1 VAAAAWLEYMQG
13 MLTKYGPFDW
23 QRLVPLAILGASVG
37 ALAVAYS
44 AEVALSLE
52 TCVLCL
58 YQRVPYVLAGV
69 LGLAALL
76 VPRGRLR
83 TAAAVAAGGV
93 FLTGAGIAFYHVGVE
108 QHWWASAASCGGDLS
123 QGLNV
128 QHLQQQLLEKPPK
141 ACDEADWMLFGV
153 SMATYNVAASLIL
166 AVASFWGASRLRE
179 TT

>member
-1 VAAAAWLEYMQG
+1 MECMQS
-13 MLTKYGPFDW
+13 MLTKYGHFDW
-23 QRLVPLAILGASVG
+23 QRLVPLAILGACVG
-37 ALAVAYS
+37 TLAVAYT
-44 AEVALSLE
+44 AEVALELE
-52 TCVLCL
+52 TCTLCL
-58 YQRVPYVLAGV
+58 YQRVPYVLSGV
-69 LGLAALL
+69 LGLVALL

-83 TAAAVAAGGV
+83 VAAATTAGGA

-128 QHLQQQLLEKPPK
+128 QHLQQHLLEKPPK
-141 ACDEADWMLFGV
+141 ACDEVDWMLFGV

-166 AVASFWGASRLRE
+166 ALASLWGASRLRE

>member
-1 VAAAAWLEYMQG
+1 MKG
-13 MLTKYGPFDW
+13 MLTKYGHFDW
-23 QRLVPLAILGASVG
+23 QRLVPLAIVGASVG
-37 ALAVAYS
+37 ALAVAYA
-44 AEVALSLE
+44 AEVVLSLE

-69 LGLAALL
+69 LGLVALL

-83 TAAAVAAGGV
+83 TAAAAAAGSA

-108 QHWWASAASCGGDLS
+108 QHWWASAASCGGDLG

-128 QHLQQQLLEKPPK
+128 QNLQQQLMEKPPK
-141 ACDEADWMLFGV
+141 ACDEVDWMLFGV

-166 AVASFWGASRLRE
+166 GVASLWGAKQLRE